1 MSTIAFYN
9 QMALILGVL
18 SFILLLAAVFLWFLL
33 DIKHLIAVLT
43 GSEAKKGVGQ
53 IKRAA
58 TAGRVQDDLRRK
70 GTGAVISWNTSG
82 KLNNTA
88 QMGKNNFS
96 SASDPGATTLFNE
109 NSDETTLLTESF
121 N

>member
-1 MSTIAFYN
+1 MQTVNLYN
-9 QMALILGVL
+9 QLALILGVL

-33 DIKHLIAVLT
+33 DIRHYIAVLT
-43 GSEAKKGVGQ
+43 GSEAKKGVGM

-58 TAGRVQDDLRRK
+58 SSGRVQDDLRRK

-82 KLNNTA
+82 KLAQTG

-96 SASDPGATTLFNE
+96 SASDPGATMLFDE
-109 NSDETTLLTESF
+109 NNSETTLLTESF
-121 N
+121 Q